1 MRYIQTADVSWNK
14 WVLTAWGN
22 STEDMIREFFVI
34 CGLTNAMNSSRDD
47 EIHCLKADQPCAKGR
62 ALLKEHLLLLNSE
75 EENPF
80 VADEEDIAACCP
92 ENTVVESDHE
102 SDDEIEID

>member
-1 MRYIQTADVSWNK
+1 MDGSQ
-14 WVLTAWGN
+14 
-22 STEDMIREFFVI
+22 
-34 CGLTNAMNSSRDD
+34 DD

-75 EENPF
+75 EGNPF

-92 ENTVVESDHE
+92 ENTIVESDYE

>member
-1 MRYIQTADVSWNK
+1 M
-14 WVLTAWGN
+14 TAWDN
-22 STEDMIREFFVI
+22 LKEDMIRESFVT
-34 CGLTNAMNSSRDD
+34 CGLTNALDGSQDD

-92 ENTVVESDHE
+92 ENTTLESDHE

>member
-80 VADEEDIAACCP
+80 VDDEEDIAECCL
-92 ENTVVESDHE
+92 
-102 SDDEIEID
+102 

>member
-1 MRYIQTADVSWNK
+1 MSKFFHKRIVE

-22 STEDMIREFFVI
+22 LTEDMIRESFVT
-34 CGLTNAMNSSRDD
+34 CGLTNAMDGSQDD
-47 EIHCLKADQPCAKGR
+47 EIYCQPCVKGR
-62 ALLKEHLLLLNSE
+62 ALLKEHLLLLNYE
-75 EENPF
+75 KENPF

-92 ENTVVESDHE
+92 ENTIVEFDHE